1 MSKYLNFCLD
11 FLVMW
16 KNGLIRLLNLVNKQL
31 QYKYWLI
38 SQLVKPTSQWNY
50 SQTLSWTIK
59 IEHISGSVAY
69 NFKYFVFIVWKVV
82 DYRHVLKRGCRPLA
96 LNSYKSFLKKTK
108 TGQEVVSLPHFLND
122 FWRKIFILLYS
133 INWPNFII
141 WLPLLRKYW
150 AICANMSSILKLTL
164 PF

>member
-1 MSKYLNFCLD
+1 MLPYLNYLPFKDALSGLRQFLATENSLRMIKNAFYFTLKALFVTRYLNFCLD

-16 KNGLIRLLNLVNKQL
+16 KNGLIRRPNLVNKQL

-38 SQLVKPTSQWNY
+38 SQLVKSTSQWNY

-82 DYRHVLKRGCRPLA
+82 DYRHVLKRGCRPFA
-96 LNSYKSFLKKTK
+96 LTSYKAF
-108 TGQEVVSLPHFLND
+108 
-122 FWRKIFILLYS
+122 
-133 INWPNFII
+133 
-141 WLPLLRKYW
+141 
-150 AICANMSSILKLTL
+150 
-164 PF
+164 